1 MYRDYTNIQRIYVTL
16 VAQSRLTLCDSV
28 DYSPPGSPVH
38 GILQARILEGLPFPS
53 PGESSQSRIEP
64 VSPALQA
71 VSLPLDQEGRPTLAI
86 SYCFTI
92 CFEMLSAFLFFPSW
106 WAGRETKVRL
116 FIASSALAEIQTISG
131 LNRACF
137 PTVVRNSFK
146 LHTYS
151 HPCTPKRESNRNIV
165 GKMLNKYS
173 K

>member
-16 VAQSRLTLCDSV
+16 VAQSHLTLCDCV

-38 GILQARILEGLPFPS
+38 GILQARILERLPFPS

-92 CFEMLSAFLFFPSW
+92 CFEMLSAFLFFFFFLH
-106 WAGRETKVRL
+106 G
-116 FIASSALAEIQTISG
+116 G
-131 LNRACF
+131 LGE
-137 PTVVRNSFK
+137 K
-146 LHTYS
+146 Q
-151 HPCTPKRESNRNIV
+151 K
-165 GKMLNKYS
+165 
-173 K
+173 